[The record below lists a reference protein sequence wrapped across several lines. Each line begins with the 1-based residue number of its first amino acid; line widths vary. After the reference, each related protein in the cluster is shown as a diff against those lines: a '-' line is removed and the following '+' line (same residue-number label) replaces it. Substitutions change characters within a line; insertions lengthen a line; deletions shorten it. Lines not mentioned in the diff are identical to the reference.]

1 MYVVVCSHSFLQRIH
16 YWLHFSWWR
25 NITERRWTILEIY
38 ILKKKYCIEWKDIQ
52 RNLKWILLD
61 LTLPTLSIDYSS
73 NRKIQR
79 NVQRSNRI
87 LCMNLLEMDLFYWW
101 SFKRS
106 NWKKLIGSYNLI
118 KIFLAS
124 LNQSISFLTNNLFR
138 KIAAIENGSIQK
150 MIKRPLLLA
159 NGSSRL
165 ESFHSLNH
173 YLHMGNFLFL
183 GENFQNNLLGRSLIN
198 CLCFQN
204 SFSSL
209 SFV

>member
-1 MYVVVCSHSFLQRIH
+1 MIVQTEKFKEMFKDPIEFSAWIYWKWTSFIGDHSEGQ
-16 YWLHFSWWR
+16 
-25 NITERRWTILEIY
+25 TE
-38 ILKKKYCIEWKDIQ
+38 
-52 RNLKWILLD
+52 
-61 LTLPTLSIDYSS
+61 
-73 NRKIQR
+73 
-79 NVQRSNRI
+79 
-87 LCMNLLEMDLFYWW
+87 
-101 SFKRS
+101 
-106 NWKKLIGSYNLI
+106 KKLIGSYNLI

>member
-1 MYVVVCSHSFLQRIH
+1 MLWCAVTHSYRGSL
-16 YWLHFSWWR
+16 LTHFSWWR

-61 LTLPTLSIDYSS
+61 LTLPTLSIDDSS

-106 NWKKLIGSYNLI
+106 NWKKNLLVPTTWS
-118 KIFLAS
+118 KFFLLHS
-124 LNQSISFLTNNLFR
+124 INQ
-138 KIAAIENGSIQK
+138 
-150 MIKRPLLLA
+150 
-159 NGSSRL
+159 
-165 ESFHSLNH
+165 FHSW
-173 YLHMGNFLFL
+173 
-183 GENFQNNLLGRSLIN
+183 QII
-198 CLCFQN
+198 
-204 SFSSL
+204 FSER
-209 SFV
+209 